1 MYLDEFHVTVARLTR
16 ELALVSVSGE
26 LDLHTA
32 PDLRDGLEK
41 AGAVGVDTVI
51 VDLSK
56 ISFIDS
62 TGLGVLVQGTKRR
75 EGPGQSLVLVTN
87 DPRTSRVIEVTGLG
101 RVLPTFAT
109 LHDALA
115 HLRQEPPQIAA
126 AAR

>member
-1 MYLDEFHVTVARLTR
+1 MYPDEFHAAVARLTR
-16 ELALVSVSGE
+16 ELALVSVAGE
-26 LDLHTA
+26 IDLHTA
-32 PDLRDGLEK
+32 PDLQAGIEN

-75 EGPGQSLVLVTN
+75 EGRGQSLVLVTN
-87 DPRTSRVIEVTGLG
+87 DPRVLRVIEVTGLN
-101 RVLPTFAT
+101 RVLRIYAT

-115 HLRQEPPQIAA
+115 QLQGEPPKAA
-126 AAR
+126 AAAL